1 MQNTMQVETQTR
13 RHHSNLARGGHS
25 AERNETGAPISP
37 EMIEEYLAV
46 LQDKGR
52 VKGTLEW
59 YRRSLRRLYEELP
72 EQDKHIY
79 RDTLRNWREKL
90 MREEYAPATINQ
102 SMAVLNGYL
111 DYIGRREYQIVEKL
125 TLSEELQPEMSRTE
139 YLRLLQTA
147 RALGRE
153 RIYLI
158 VKVFANTGLPL
169 QELPKVTVE
178 AVQEGRINITYN
190 HIKQIVRIPDC
201 VRQELLSYGKQKGI
215 LQGPIF
221 LNRDGEPMSRT
232 NVSNGIR
239 QLCVAAKVPEEKG
252 NPRCLRKLYL
262 STREGIERN
271 IALLVEQ
278 AQERMLEQEQLT
290 IGWENFD

>member
-1 MQNTMQVETQTR
+1 
-13 RHHSNLARGGHS
+13 
-25 AERNETGAPISP
+25 
-37 EMIEEYLAV
+37 MIEDYLAF
-46 LQDKGR
+46 LQEKGR

-59 YRRSLRRLYEELP
+59 YRRSLQRLYEELP
-72 EQDKHIY
+72 EEDKHIY
-79 RDTLRNWREKL
+79 RNTLQDWREKL
-90 MREEYAPATINQ
+90 VREEYAPTTINQ
-102 SMAVLNGYL
+102 FMVVSNGYL
-111 DYIGRREYQIVEKL
+111 DYMGRREYQVVEKL
-125 TLSEELQPEMSRTE
+125 TLPEELQPELSRAE

-153 RIYLI
+153 RVYLI

-190 HIKQIVRIPDC
+190 HIKQIVRIPEC
-201 VRQELLSYGKQKGI
+201 VRQELLAYGNRKGI
-215 LQGPIF
+215 LHGSIF

-232 NVSNGIR
+232 NVSTGIR

-271 IALLVEQ
+271 IALLMEQ

-290 IGWENFD
+290 IGWDNLD

>member
-1 MQNTMQVETQTR
+1 MQSTRQVETQIR
-13 RHHSNLARGGHS
+13 RHHSNLVRDVRS
-25 AERNETGAPISP
+25 VEQNEMGAPISP
-37 EMIEEYLAV
+37 EMIEEYLAF

-59 YRRSLRRLYEELP
+59 YRRSLQRLYEELP

-79 RDTLRNWREKL
+79 RNTLRDWREKL
-90 MREEYAPATINQ
+90 VREEYAPTTINQ
-102 SMAVLNGYL
+102 FMVVSNGY
-111 DYIGRREYQIVEKL
+111 REYQIVEKL
-125 TLSEELQPEMSRTE
+125 TLSEDLQPELSRAE

-153 RIYLI
+153 RVYLI

-169 QELPKVTVE
+169 QELPKLTVE

-190 HIKQIVRIPDC
+190 HMKQIIRIPDC
-201 VRQELLSYGKQKGI
+201 VCQELLDYARRKGI
-215 LQGPIF
+215 LRGPIF
-221 LNRDGEPMSRT
+221 LTRDGECMSRT
-232 NVSNGIR
+232 NVSTGIK
-239 QLCVAAKVPEEKG
+239 QLCIAAKVPEEKG

-290 IGWENFD
+290 IGWDNFD

>member
-1 MQNTMQVETQTR
+1 MQNTMQVETQIR
-13 RHHSNLARGGHS
+13 RHHSNLVRGIHS
-25 AERNETGAPISP
+25 AEKNETGAPISP
-37 EMIEEYLAV
+37 EMIEEYLAF
-46 LQDKGR
+46 LQGKGR

-59 YRRSLRRLYEELP
+59 YRRSLQRLYEELP
-72 EQDKHIY
+72 EQDKCIY

-90 MREEYAPATINQ
+90 VREEYAPTTINQ
-102 SMAVLNGYL
+102 FMVVSNGYL
-111 DYIGRREYQIVEKL
+111 DYMGRREYQVVEKL
-125 TLSEELQPEMSRTE
+125 TLSEDIQPELSRAE

-153 RIYLI
+153 RVYLI

-169 QELPKVTVE
+169 QELPKLTVE

-190 HIKQIVRIPDC
+190 HMKQIIRIPDC
-201 VRQELLSYGKQKGI
+201 VCQELLDYARRKGI
-215 LQGPIF
+215 LRGPIF
-221 LNRDGEPMSRT
+221 LTRDGECMSRT
-232 NVSNGIR
+232 NVSTGIK
-239 QLCVAAKVPEEKG
+239 QLCIAAKVPEEKG

-290 IGWENFD
+290 IGWDNFD